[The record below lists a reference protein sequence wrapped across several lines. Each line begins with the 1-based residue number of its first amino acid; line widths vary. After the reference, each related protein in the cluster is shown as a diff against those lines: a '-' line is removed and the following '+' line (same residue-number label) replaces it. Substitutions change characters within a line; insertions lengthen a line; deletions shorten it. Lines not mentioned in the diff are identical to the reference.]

1 MLKIEGTDL
10 ELDNGE
16 ILIVFGPK
24 GSGKTKFLDGYRE
37 KKGVLL
43 LDEPKM
49 IDKEL
54 KKVIKE
60 GTKKIIITTRTGDI
74 LNFIKAKKACVLIDG
89 KVMCVNMARDIIKVI
104 NADGYKKC
112 TQCKFYNRKCNI
124 K

>member
-1 MLKIEGTDL
+1 MLKIEGVDL

-24 GSGKTKFLDGYRE
+24 NSGKTKFLEGYKN

-43 LDEPKM
+43 LDEPKI
-49 IDKEL
+49 IDKET
-54 KKVIKE
+54 KRIIKE
-60 GTKKIIITTRTGDI
+60 GINKVIITTRTGDV

-89 KVMCVNMARDIIKVI
+89 KIMCVNMARDIIKVI

-112 TQCKFYNRKCNI
+112 TQCKCYDRKCNI